1 MKFNDYYTV
10 IGLARDAAPDDIKH
24 AYRRLARKYHP
35 DVSKEENAEMRFKE
49 ITQAYEVL
57 RVPEKRASYD
67 QLKTSKDAGMN
78 FRQAYGRNT
87 RREASKPGADEGHD
101 LVPGDLL
108 SLWVAQWMSGWGLAW
123 ATMRAAGPG
132 PR

>member
-35 DVSKEENAEMRFKE
+35 DVSKEKNAEARFKE
-49 ITQAYEVL
+49 IAQAYEVL
-57 RVPEKRASYD
+57 RAPEKRASYD
-67 QLKTSKDAGMN
+67 QLETSWDAGMD
-78 FRQAYGRNT
+78 FRQAYGQNT
-87 RREASKPGADEGHD
+87 RQESSKSGADESHD
-101 LVPGDLL
+101 VVPGDLL
-108 SLWVAQWMSGWGLAW
+108 SLWVTQWMAGWGLAW
-123 ATMRAAGPG
+123 AAMRSAGPA